1 MTCPQPGVGPGVRQL
16 VSARWSVQPEPE
28 GSGCRSDPTAALSS
42 SKPWARGMASH
53 LHATGSSPS
62 QRHFLLEAIL
72 PRSCLNHPPP
82 TLQPSWH
89 HQDSQASGHRYLHLR
104 EGPGMA

>member
-1 MTCPQPGVGPGVRQL
+1 MPTARREAWRPSARVGTLVCTARAGGVR
-16 VSARWSVQPEPE
+16 VQIGPRRRPVQQQT
-28 GSGCRSDPTAALSS
+28 P
-42 SKPWARGMASH
+42 ARGMASH